1 MNMPTFHWRPLLLR
15 LGRALIR
22 LSLDKSLRNDLQRV
36 FWRVDGQM
44 PKLLASDGPGAVTRF
59 IGDAIAEATGQP
71 ATGQRVEAVVALYNP
86 IAAAVRNLQR

>member
-1 MNMPTFHWRPLLLR
+1 MNSFLVPWRSLLLR

-22 LSLDKSLRNDLQRV
+22 LSLDPALRKDLQRV

-44 PKLLASDGPGAVTRF
+44 PKLLASDGPGAVTRA
-59 IGDAIAEATGQP
+59 IGDAIADATGQP
-71 ATGQRVEAVVALYNP
+71 ATGQRVEAIVALYNP